1 MMTPPFQ
8 LRGPRLGWAGD
19 WGVSGDALICT
30 FYHSRYQTHDDI
42 LIMLWP
48 HYLRFLPSFEQ
59 ASIFVWFVDLRKIV
73 TRTRTRYTYKSKTQ
87 NYTKIDVSRYINE
100 NKMLDILDNAFIE
113 HQSMNGFTKVWLWA
127 GPWLW
132 IFKHCIS
139 ISSSVAAVR
148 LGQARAAA
156 QGLEARKG
164 SVSNIPSASAQP
176 GHQLAVSPAQPG
188 API

>member
-1 MMTPPFQ
+1 M
-8 LRGPRLGWAGD
+8 G
-19 WGVSGDALICT
+19 GDALICT

-73 TRTRTRYTYKSKTQ
+73 TRTSSRYTYKSKTQ

-113 HQSMNGFTKVWLWA
+113 HQSMNGFTKV
-127 GPWLW
+127 
-132 IFKHCIS
+132 
-139 ISSSVAAVR
+139 
-148 LGQARAAA
+148 
-156 QGLEARKG
+156 
-164 SVSNIPSASAQP
+164 
-176 GHQLAVSPAQPG
+176 
-188 API
+188 